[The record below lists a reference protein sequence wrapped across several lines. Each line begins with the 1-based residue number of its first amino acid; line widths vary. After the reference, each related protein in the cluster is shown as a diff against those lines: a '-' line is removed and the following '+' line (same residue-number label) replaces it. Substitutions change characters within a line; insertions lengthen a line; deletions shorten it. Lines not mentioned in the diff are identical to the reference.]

1 MEETI
6 NLTYSTLVSVQEDAN
21 ALTKTLNQMAQA
33 LSSYTTLAYVNIA
46 LTVVLILIL
55 VYVAN
60 AVRKIRPEE

>member
-1 MEETI
+1 VEETI